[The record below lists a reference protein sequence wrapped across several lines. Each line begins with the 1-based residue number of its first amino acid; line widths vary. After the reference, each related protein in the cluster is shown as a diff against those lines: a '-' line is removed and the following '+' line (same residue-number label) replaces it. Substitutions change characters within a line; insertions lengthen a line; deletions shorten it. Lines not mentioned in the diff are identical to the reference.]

1 MLRINKET
9 TLSKSTAS
17 SAMPSSFTFCR
28 NSTARLFVK
37 QVEKKNVIFASLHFQ
52 CFFLYHVQWQE
63 SSRYIRKIV
72 VTNAIEHCSDASNV
86 EMLSSLPMS
95 HAWPLVITATLLKN
109 CKHLLKVPCL
119 PQCSLPSQQFP
130 DHAHS
135 MSVLPNKGLE
145 FAYWTSVAQPEVGG
159 CHKSKRQNREECGVA
174 PRETS
179 KTIPSMSWQHRQ

>member
-1 MLRINKET
+1 
-9 TLSKSTAS
+9 
-17 SAMPSSFTFCR
+17 MPSSFTFCR